1 MSATTTTATRLE
13 HPILTTLE
21 ELKGYVAVGETD
33 YQQGYLKGRRTDRY
47 VLIHLRLTADDLEQC
62 VTRPEHQMRVEG
74 YVRCDTLWGQG
85 PIFDGAEGGYFRLF
99 IATPNPN
106 LVQMV
111 YRLHFQGNDGRP
123 YTLSGFKEMSDDP
136 LTNVAIDCMQLFTTV
151 FQGRVTQEE
160 EEAGAAEPY
169 AVGIIKLHGRDFF
182 VYDILGLRFKGP
194 NKRKWRWRFLK
205 FFFGTFRRFM
215 KAKNR
220 GR

>member
-1 MSATTTTATRLE
+1 MATM
-13 HPILTTLE
+13 TTLE
-21 ELKGYVAVGETD
+21 ELKGYVDVGETD
-33 YQQGYLKGRRTDRY
+33 YQQGYLKGRRVDHY
-47 VLIHLRLTADDLEQC
+47 VLIHLRLTVDDLEQC

-85 PIFDGAEGGYFRLF
+85 NIFPGADGGFFRLF

-111 YRLHFQGNDGRP
+111 YRLYFQGPDGP
-123 YTLSGFKEMSDDP
+123 YTLSGYKEMSDDP

-151 FQGRVTQEE
+151 YRGRVTPE
-160 EEAGAAEPY
+160 EEAGAEPY

-182 VYDILGLRFKGP
+182 VYDILALRFGGP
-194 NKRKWRWRFLK
+194 NKGKWRWQFLK
-205 FFFGTFRRFM
+205 FFFGTFRRFI